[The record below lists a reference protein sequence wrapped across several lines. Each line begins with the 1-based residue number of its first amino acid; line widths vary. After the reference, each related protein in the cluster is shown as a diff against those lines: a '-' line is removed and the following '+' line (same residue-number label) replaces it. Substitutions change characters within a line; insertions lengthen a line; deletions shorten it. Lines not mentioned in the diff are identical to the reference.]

1 MTIPDL
7 TPAERRVFAAAYANP
22 GACLSEL
29 AAMLTVARC
38 AVARCVIRLE
48 RVGLLTSELETLPA
62 ERGARVPPLRLRTV
76 RPAEWTVAP

>member
-38 AVARCVIRLE
+38 VIRLE
-48 RVGLLTSELETLPA
+48 RVGLLTSELEMLPA
-62 ERGARVPPLRLRTV
+62 ERGARMPPLKLRTV
-76 RPAEWTVAP
+76 RPAEWTVGV